1 MTFNNKEYL
10 NNCLK
15 DMRAKHRQVV
25 QLAVEYNQPLDSPI
39 IKTYEEKILAFTEQM
54 EKLETN

>member
-15 DMRAKHRQVV
+15 DIRATHRQIV

-39 IKTYEEKILAFTEQM
+39 IKTYEKKILAFQQQI
-54 EKLETN
+54 KNLETN

>member
-15 DMRAKHRQVV
+15 NMRATLQHLV
-25 QLAVEYNQPLDSPI
+25 QDAVEKEQPLDSPI
-39 IKTYEEKILAFTEQM
+39 IKMQEERILEFAKQIENM
-54 EKLETN
+54 S